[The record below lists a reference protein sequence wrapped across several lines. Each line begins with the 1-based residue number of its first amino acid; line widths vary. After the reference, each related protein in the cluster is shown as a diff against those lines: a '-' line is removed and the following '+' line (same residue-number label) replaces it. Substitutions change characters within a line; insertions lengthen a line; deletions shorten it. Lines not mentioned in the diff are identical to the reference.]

1 MILLTFSNEIVTVSL
16 TLLNM
21 YSLASNFNV
30 LISNVAR
37 VSQNRKTAVI
47 SKIVPRD
54 TRFDEKMRTMQMYSN
69 VMKMSIWLSKTSQ
82 TGGNGN

>member
-37 VSQNRKTAVI
+37 VSQNRKNR
-47 SKIVPRD
+47 S
-54 TRFDEKMRTMQMYSN
+54 Y
-69 VMKMSIWLSKTSQ
+69 
-82 TGGNGN
+82 